1 MAISI
6 QASIIANGQYSGS
19 APAPIYNPLLQDYPN
34 ASAAYSLRLLNPSYI
49 GPAIEVRRD
58 SDDDYSNIGFTQA
71 GQLDI
76 AGLFNFLGSANGY
89 VSIWY
94 DQSGNGRDV
103 SQAEFAK
110 QPRIVNSGQIENING
125 KPAVYFWIEPSWEIY
140 SPLNTTWTQS
150 TVAFVAKA
158 DNDISTLSVV
168 VSTWNDFHG
177 QLGIIRVQ
185 GSATDAYY
193 RAASTVQNIGDMTYP
208 DGSLYFNGN
217 LVSAADKAVNYHM
230 GFVNI
235 GSSEFNINANRVIIG
250 NSDTPD
256 RTWDGYIQE
265 IVIWETNY
273 ASSRSTI
280 QNSINSYYNIY

>member
-1 MAISI
+1 MSISI
-6 QASIIANGQYSGS
+6 QASIIANGKYSGS
-19 APAPIYNPLLQDYPN
+19 APAPVYNPLLQDYPN
-34 ASAAYSLRLLNPSYI
+34 ASAAYSLRLLNPLYG

-58 SDDDYSNIGFTQA
+58 SDDQTANVPFNGSNE
-71 GQLDI
+71 LDTL
-76 AGLFNFLGSANGY
+76 ALFDFLGSANGY

-110 QPRIVNSGQIENING
+110 QPRIVYQEAVENING

-158 DNDISTLSVV
+158 DNDISTLSAV

-185 GSATDAYY
+185 GSGTDAYY

-208 DGSLYFNGN
+208 DGNLYYNGH
-217 LVSAADKAVNYHM
+217 LVTTADKAVNYHM

-250 NSDTPD
+250 NTDTPD

-273 ASSRSTI
+273 ASSRLRIES
-280 QNSINSYYNIY
+280 SINSYYNIY